1 MGNSESKLEGS
12 TIGLHII
19 SCKDPGIHAGIEEY
33 FDYITHINGKRMSGD
48 LFEIKYTGRQVNLI
62 IYSSKTLNLRNVSV
76 IPTANGLGL
85 ECRYCDFEYAH
96 ERVWQVLDV
105 FENSPAEIA
114 GFQSESDYI
123 IGSTQVA
130 LKEKDDLSSLLQNLQ
145 GSPVDLIVYNAERD
159 DTRQVFVIPDASW
172 GGKGILGCDIGFGIR
187 HRIALKRGEISPAT
201 MTRTVSS
208 LSNTQQGHVHTH
220 HSHENC
226 SHDHHDHQSKH
237 SDHEGHAH
245 SHKHINDTHV
255 ESKHLLDGEILS
267 SQDWEG
273 KNGWNQI
280 HGARGG
286 NMAQSPGIIISA
298 IANASSD
305 DKHSHNNDK
314 LVLSA
319 ITKDRDLETKA
330 RYANP
335 QFQKDFEDIISND
348 ANRASTSAADIK
360 LDTQN
365 DRALPHF
372 PTVETLNRKASQ
384 PSLIVPI
391 VVKELEIDN
400 GLSSKSWS
408 ANSL

>member
-19 SCKDPGIHAGIEEY
+19 SCKEPGIHAGIEEY

-48 LFEIKYTGRQVNLI
+48 LFEIKYTGKQVNLI

-85 ECRYCDFEYAH
+85 ECRYCDFEFAH
-96 ERVWQVLDV
+96 ERVWHVLDV
-105 FENSPAEIA
+105 FENSPAEVA

-130 LKEKDDLSSLLQNLQ
+130 LKAKDDLSLLLQNLQ

-172 GGKGILGCDIGFGIR
+172 GGKGILGCDIGFGFR
-187 HRIALKRGEISPAT
+187 HRIALKRGEISPPI

-208 LSNTQQGHVHTH
+208 LSNTQQRHDHSH

-226 SHDHHDHQSKH
+226 SHDHHDHQSKN
-237 SDHEGHAH
+237 SDREGHAH
-245 SHKHINDTHV
+245 SHKHINDNHV
-255 ESKHLLDGEILS
+255 ESKHLLDGKNEG
-267 SQDWEG
+267 SQNWEG
-273 KNGWNQI
+273 NNGWNQI
-280 HGARGG
+280 QDARGEVV
-286 NMAQSPGIIISA
+286 AQSPGIIISA
-298 IANASSD
+298 VANASSD

-314 LVLSA
+314 LVLNA
-319 ITKDRDLETKA
+319 ITKNRD
-330 RYANP
+330 ANP
-335 QFQKDFEDIISND
+335 EFQKDFESIISNH
-348 ANRASTSAADIK
+348 AKRAGPSTADDFAADVK

-372 PTVETLNRKASQ
+372 PTIETLTRKASR